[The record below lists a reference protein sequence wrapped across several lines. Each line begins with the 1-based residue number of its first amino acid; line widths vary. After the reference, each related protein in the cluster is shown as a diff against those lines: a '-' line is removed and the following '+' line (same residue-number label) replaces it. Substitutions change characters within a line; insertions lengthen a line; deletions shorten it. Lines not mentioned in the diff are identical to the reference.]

1 MLTNLKTIICI
12 ESIKKYEDFLDV
24 IKNEFEPI
32 LIITDLIQ
40 LEKELRLN
48 QDPDDTI
55 IFIDHIF
62 LNQMEEHL
70 FQILRK
76 PQNKMIGLF
85 QDNIDLL
92 SREAFLDDI
101 LVCKSKFTI
110 SKFLYKL
117 KNNLT
122 RQQKL
127 DSLEKEVQR
136 FYNIGKELSAEKDI
150 NKLLQLIM
158 DSSIE
163 MTSADA
169 GTIYL
174 VVNPDNLDWTT
185 YERNSKDQRLKFVL
199 AKNNSLNIDLE
210 SKTSPITKN
219 GISGYVVIT
228 GEPLRID
235 DAYALPSSVEYQ
247 FNSGFDQV
255 TGYRTKSI
263 LTVPM
268 KDHRNR
274 VLGVIQLINKMGVD
288 KIVSFTQKDEM
299 IISSLAG
306 QAAVAIENSII
317 YKNMEELL
325 EQNRLTISDEI
336 TKRKQADEE
345 LNKLLSAIEHSPSS
359 VIITDING
367 YIQYIN
373 PKFVQVSGYSYKEVI
388 EKNVGILKSGT
399 HSKEFY
405 DDFWET
411 ILSGKEWFG
420 EFYNKKKNGELY
432 WESTS
437 VSSIKD
443 QNGSIKYFISVRE
456 DITEKKILYKKLE
469 EQNIELQKTIRKLN
483 EAQSQLI
490 QKEKM
495 AGIGQLAAGIAHE
508 LNNPLGYI
516 ISNNHTL
523 NKYALKIK
531 ELLLRYKDVLINFSE
546 FPTEKIEKND

>member
-1 MLTNLKTIICI
+1 MTNLKTIICI